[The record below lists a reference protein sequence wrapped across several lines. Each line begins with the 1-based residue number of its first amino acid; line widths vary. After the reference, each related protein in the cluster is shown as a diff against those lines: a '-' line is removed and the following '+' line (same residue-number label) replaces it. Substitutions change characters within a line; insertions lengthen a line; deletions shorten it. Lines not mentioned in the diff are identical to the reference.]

1 MEFYKRTKIKKMF
14 RLRNVRVIILSKNF
28 FTLFNFRAAI
38 KKTLKLFNFIWF
50 LFEYAL
56 GLVTYDDSDGS
67 HSDDDSGDD
76 YGTSC
81 QKNNSDD
88 DSESELKVNFTFCDL
103 KTKLMD
109 LN

>member
-1 MEFYKRTKIKKMF
+1 MF
-14 RLRNVRVIILSKNF
+14 RLRNIRVIFRSNNL
-28 FTLFNFRAAI
+28 LFGFLAAMI
-38 KKTLKLFNFIWF
+38 EKKTTLKLLNFIWL

-76 YGTSC
+76 SSR

-88 DSESELKVNFTFCDL
+88 DSESELKVNYTIRD
-103 KTKLMD
+103 
-109 LN
+109 